1 MLSFLLSI
9 IEQEYHDQ
17 IIYVYKTFEQELL
30 NYTESKLQYAYRE
43 KVHSLKEDTEDIVYN
58 ALATIA
64 LSIKD
69 VDFDRSYAEI
79 RAYVY
84 TILNREMYDY
94 YAYEDQIIELDN
106 DTVYS
111 TDDDFVQKLII
122 EEENR
127 FIKNAIRALPEPYDS
142 TLYLRYIEKMSVEQI
157 AKITNKAP
165 STIYSRLATGKDLL
179 EVYLKNKGVKI
190 NE

>member
-9 IEQEYHDQ
+9 IGQEYHDQ

-84 TILNREMYDY
+84 TILNREMYNY
-94 YAYEDQIIELDN
+94 YAYEDQITELDN
-106 DTVYS
+106 DIVYS
-111 TDDDFVQKLII
+111 TDDDFVQKLMI

-157 AKITNKAP
+157 AKIANRAP
-165 STIYSRLATGKDLL
+165 STIYSRLTTGKDLL
-179 EVYLKNKGVKI
+179 EVYLKNKGVNI